1 MKIYLK
7 NDDGTLSKIGFCDD
21 FKIKLAGEIRQPVPI
36 RQPISGTGTIKKMW
50 INRDSF
56 YSISRGMK
64 LKKKMRYKQLER
76 AIWLMRRQKKS

>member
-21 FKIKLAGEIRQPVPI
+21 FKIKLVGEIRHPVPV

-50 INRDSF
+50 INREFF
-56 YSISRGMK
+56 YNLYRGMK
-64 LKKKMRYKQLER
+64 SKRKMRYKQFER